1 MREVAPGLYEVALGY
16 VNAFI
21 VAEEEGLTVIDT
33 GRADSVAK
41 IVEAIGEV
49 GRQPADVGHILVTHA
64 HFDHAGGLAEL
75 KRLTGGTAVMHP
87 ADAILVGSGRAL
99 RPAFGRV
106 APGMLNKLFAR
117 LFLKNPVATVELTLI
132 EVQVLDG
139 TTVPAAGGMTAV
151 HVPGHSLGQLA
162 FLWPKHGGVL
172 FAADAAMNMLGLRL
186 MPGHEDV
193 AVSQE
198 SVHKLAGLEFE
209 IACFGHGRA
218 IVGGAG
224 ERFRRKWGK
233 SGEWRVASG
242 E

>member
-1 MREVAPGLYEVALGY
+1 MRELAPGLHEISFGY
-16 VNAFI
+16 VNAFL
-21 VAEEEGLTVIDT
+21 VVDDEGLTLVDT
-33 GRADSVAK
+33 GMANAVPK
-41 IVEAIGEV
+41 IIQALSKL
-49 GRQPADVGHILVTHA
+49 GRQPSDIQHILVTHA
-64 HFDHAGGLAEL
+64 HYDHAGGLAEM
-75 KRLTGGTAVMHP
+75 KRLSGATAVMHP

-99 RPAFGRV
+99 RPTFGKV
-106 APGMLNKLFAR
+106 APGLLNKLFAR
-117 LFLKNPVATVELTLI
+117 LFLKNLVTTVELTPI
-132 EVQVLDG
+132 ELQVLDG
-139 TTVPAAGGMTAV
+139 TVVPVAGGMTAV

-162 FLWPKHGGVL
+162 FLWPQHGGVL

-218 IVGGAG
+218 IVGGASG
-224 ERFRRKWGK
+224 RFRRKWG
-233 SGEWRVASG
+233 RVESD